1 VEAAAYHDG
10 GMQSIT
16 TMHGLALFL
25 LTAVAVG
32 QDTVEEPYFGIHVVD
47 EATGRGVPL
56 VELRTVNDIPLV
68 TDSAGWVA
76 FHEPGL
82 MDREVFFAVE
92 GPGYEHAKDG
102 FGIRGVRLKTA
113 PGKMATVKVKRTN
126 IAERMYRVTGEGIF
140 RDSELLGLPTPAG
153 VPSLNAGVVG
163 QDSVQAVPYRDR
175 IFWLWGDT
183 NLPNYPLGNFQTTA
197 ATSPLRGKE
206 FDPQVGV
213 PLTYF
218 AAETQGEG
226 KVRAMAP
233 LKEPGVVWLFGL
245 LTVSDPDGREALVA
259 HYSRRK
265 DLFTQLEHGLVRFN
279 DDTGVFEK
287 LATFDLDDPWR
298 FPSGNARLVEE
309 PEGKFFYFSGP
320 FANKRVPADW
330 KSLQDP
336 QAYQALACVGEK
348 CDYRW
353 QNERPP
359 TTQAEERKLID
370 AGKLPAEKAHYQL
383 IDCDSDKP
391 VRDLHHSSI
400 VWNDYRKKWIQIGL
414 QQDPESKVSH
424 LGEVW
429 YAESDHIS
437 GPWRKAIKIASHPKY
452 SFYNP
457 RQHTFLDEDGGR
469 VIYFE
474 GTYTRTF
481 SGNPTPTPRYEYN
494 QLMYRLNLADER
506 LKAVQ

>member
-1 VEAAAYHDG
+1 
-10 GMQSIT
+10 MRTIIT
-16 TMHGLALFL
+16 MLVLAFLFP
-25 LTAVAVG
+25 LTAMAVG
-32 QDTVEEPYFGIHVVD
+32 EDAAQEPYFGIRVVD

-102 FGIRGVRLKTA
+102 FGFRGVRLLTTPGKTA
-113 PGKMATVKVKRTN
+113 TLKVKRTN
-126 IAERMYRVTGEGIF
+126 IAERMYRVTGQGIF

-163 QDSVQAVPYRDR
+163 QDSVQAVPYRER

-218 AAETQGEG
+218 TAKPQADDKAPPV

-233 LKEPGVVWLFGL
+233 LKELGVVWLFGL
-245 LTVSDPDGREALVA
+245 LTVNDPDGREALVA

-265 DLFTQLEHGLVRFN
+265 DLFTELEHGLVRFN
-279 DDTGVFEK
+279 DDQGVFERI
-287 LATFDLDDPWR
+287 ATFDLQNRWQIPT
-298 FPSGNARLVEE
+298 GNARLVEDG
-309 PEGKFFYFSGP
+309 EGKYFYFSGP

-336 QAYQALACVGEK
+336 AAYQALAFDSEK
-348 CDYRW
+348 RDYAW
-353 QNERPP
+353 QNEQPP

-370 AGKLPAEKAHYQL
+370 SGKLPAEKARYQL
-383 IDCDSDKP
+383 IDGDSDNP

-400 VWNDYRKKWIQIGL
+400 VWNAYRKKWILIGL
-414 QQDPESKVSH
+414 QQDPDSKVSH

-429 YAESDHIS
+429 YAEADHVS
-437 GPWRKAIKIASHPKY
+437 GPWRKTIKIASHPKY

-494 QLMYRLNLADER
+494 QLMYRLDLADER
-506 LKAVQ
+506 LSAVR